1 MLSYIIK
8 RFLVAIPVLF
18 GVTVFNFLIINL
30 APGNPVELF
39 VDPTMSQ
46 EMIEARKA
54 QLGLNDPLWMQ
65 YVSWLNHLL
74 HGDLGFSLSNFT
86 PVQHL
91 ISERLG
97 PTFLL
102 MGVSL
107 LVGLLIAIPLGILS
121 ATKQYGKLDY
131 LTTGASFLGISIP
144 HFFLGL
150 GLIYIFALELRLLPT
165 GGMTTLGGDGGL
177 WDKVK
182 HLILPVL
189 VLSTGIAGKKVRYVR
204 ASMLEIMGQDFLRTA
219 RAKGLPE
226 FVVTNKHALRN
237 ALIPIVTVVGLEIPM
252 LLGGAV
258 ITEQIFQ
265 WPGMGMLTIQS
276 IMSRDYPT
284 LMALNLV
291 AALMV
296 LAGNLFTDI
305 VYSVADPRIK
315 YD

>member
-219 RAKGLPE
+219 RAKGLSE

-305 VYSVADPRIK
+305 VYYVADPRIK